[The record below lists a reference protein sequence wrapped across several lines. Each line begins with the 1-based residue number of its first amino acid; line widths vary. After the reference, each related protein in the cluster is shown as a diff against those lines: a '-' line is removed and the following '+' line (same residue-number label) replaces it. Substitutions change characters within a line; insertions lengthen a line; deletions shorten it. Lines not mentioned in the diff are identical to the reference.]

1 MAQRESQTVCNLH
14 QNPWICG
21 ICGSNDCDLFV
32 NLHEIFLRQK
42 SADMYNAFL
51 FLLRIVFLQKIEDMY
66 VPTIEFFDT
75 LLSDLDVIVI
85 KQKQME
91 ISVFL
96 SFFLFFCRF
105 LLVEF

>member
-1 MAQRESQTVCNLH
+1 MIDQLQFSFCYTRCFEALKWTMY
-14 QNPWICG
+14 I
-21 ICGSNDCDLFV
+21 FV
-32 NLHEIFLRQK
+32 AI
-42 SADMYNAFL
+42 M
-51 FLLRIVFLQKIEDMY
+51 FLQKIEDMY

-96 SFFLFFCRF
+96 SFFSFFPHF